1 MRRQKGASFMPNRA
15 GEVQEAAAAVGGRP
29 QRFQAAG
36 VSSQTAA
43 RPGGPGQA
51 STSVPRGG
59 LESIGKAFE
68 DLRGMLDWAPDGVAS
83 GLVLGIAAALALA
96 FHRAIVAGVRR
107 LLRDRHPYLRLFLG
121 RTRAHSRM
129 VLLVLAIALAM
140 PAAPLPPQIRSV
152 LAHLLLLAVIILI
165 AWAVIIAIGMASEIY
180 LMRFRLDVADNLLAR
195 KHVTQIRILRR
206 TLDTLVVV
214 IATGAALMT
223 FEPVRQYGVSLF
235 ASAGVAGLVVG
246 LAARPMLTNLIAGVQ
261 IAMTQPI
268 RIEDAVLVENE
279 FGWVEEINATY
290 VVIRLWDWRRLVV
303 PLAHFI
309 EKPFQNWTREGAAI
323 IGSVMLYLDYTAPVE
338 RIRTRAKD
346 FVTQSKLWNGQVFNV
361 QVTEARSDTMEL
373 RILVSA
379 NSAGDAFDLRCE
391 VREKLLDF
399 LQREHPHALPRG
411 RHEIANPDAVTLVP
425 QERQKRGISA
435 V

>member
-1 MRRQKGASFMPNRA
+1 
-15 GEVQEAAAAVGGRP
+15 
-29 QRFQAAG
+29 
-36 VSSQTAA
+36 
-43 RPGGPGQA
+43 
-51 STSVPRGG
+51 
-59 LESIGKAFE
+59 LELIGKAFE

-83 GLVLGIAAALALA
+83 GLILGIAAALALV

-214 IATGAALMT
+214 VATGAALMT

>member
-1 MRRQKGASFMPNRA
+1 
-15 GEVQEAAAAVGGRP
+15 
-29 QRFQAAG
+29 
-36 VSSQTAA
+36 
-43 RPGGPGQA
+43 
-51 STSVPRGG
+51 
-59 LESIGKAFE
+59 
-68 DLRGMLDWAPDGVAS
+68 MLDWAPDGVAS
-83 GLVLGIAAALALA
+83 GLVLGIAAALALV

-214 IATGAALMT
+214 VATGAALMT

>member
-1 MRRQKGASFMPNRA
+1 
-15 GEVQEAAAAVGGRP
+15 
-29 QRFQAAG
+29 
-36 VSSQTAA
+36 
-43 RPGGPGQA
+43 
-51 STSVPRGG
+51 
-59 LESIGKAFE
+59 
-68 DLRGMLDWAPDGVAS
+68 MLDWAPDGVAS
-83 GLVLGIAAALALA
+83 GLILGIAAALALV

-121 RTRAHSRM
+121 RTRGLSRM
-129 VLLVLAIALAM
+129 ALLVLAVALAM
-140 PAAPLPPQIRSV
+140 PAAPLPAEVRSGLV
-152 LAHLLLLAVIILI
+152 HLLLLCVIALI
-165 AWAVIIAIGMASEIY
+165 AWGIIIAIGMASEIY
-180 LMRFRLDVADNLLAR
+180 LMRFRLDVTDNLLAR

-214 IATGAALMT
+214 VATGAALMT

-309 EKPFQNWTREGAAI
+309 EKPFQNWTRDDTAG
-323 IGSVMLYLDYTAPVE
+323 IGGVMLQLDFSAPIE
-338 RIRTRAKD
+338 RIRAKAEEIVRA
-346 FVTQSKLWNGQVFNV
+346 SPLWDGKVFNA
-361 QVTEARSDTMEL
+361 QVTEFKERSIEV
-373 RILVSA
+373 RVLVSA
-379 NSAGDAFDLRCE
+379 RNAGVLWDLRCAL
-391 VREKLLDF
+391 REQLLAF
-399 LQREHPHALPRG
+399 LQQELPDALPRAREQVQFAG
-411 RHEIANPDAVTLVP
+411 KPGDKPGETAQAPGAREDNAGEHRS
-425 QERQKRGISA
+425 QER
-435 V
+435 

>member
-1 MRRQKGASFMPNRA
+1 
-15 GEVQEAAAAVGGRP
+15 
-29 QRFQAAG
+29 
-36 VSSQTAA
+36 
-43 RPGGPGQA
+43 
-51 STSVPRGG
+51 
-59 LESIGKAFE
+59 LEIVRKAFE
-68 DLRGMLDWAPDGVAS
+68 DLRAMLAWAPDGVAS

-121 RTRAHSRM
+121 RARGLSRM
-129 VLLVLAIALAM
+129 ALLVLAIALAM

-214 IATGAALMT
+214 VATGAALMT

-235 ASAGVAGLVVG
+235 ASAGVAGLVAG